1 MTDKWNLYNTMPFMK
16 IMFLIF
22 VILGVTVSFS
32 CTQKP
37 GVPAGKQ
44 MAADS
49 IAGRNQV
56 IEMIMARRSIRKYK
70 PQQIEPEKLQQII
83 RCGVFAPNGRNLES
97 WEVRVVSSP
106 ELIAE
111 IDTLYNDYTRNV
123 TQIKAAM
130 HHATYGAPTIVF
142 IAYDT
147 IYDAS
152 QVDCGLLGA
161 NMLLAAQSMG
171 IGSCC
176 LAGIVRFLNAPQASH
191 LLKRLEIPDTHRLLY
206 AIVLGYPDETPMPKE
221 RNMDKVRFID

>member
-1 MTDKWNLYNTMPFMK
+1 MPFMK
-16 IMFLIF
+16 IIFLMF
-22 VILGVTVSFS
+22 VILSVSVSFS

-37 GVPAGKQ
+37 GAPAGKQ
-44 MAADS
+44 VAADS
-49 IAGRNQV
+49 IAERNQV
-56 IEMIMARRSIRKYK
+56 IETIMARRSIRKYK

-83 RCGVFAPNGRNLES
+83 RCGVFAPNGRNLQS
-97 WEVRVVSSP
+97 WEVRVVNNP
-106 ELIAE
+106 ELISE
-111 IDTLYNDYTRNV
+111 INILYNEYTRNV
-123 TQIKAAM
+123 TKIKAAM

-147 IYDAS
+147 AYDVS

-176 LAGIVRFLNAPQASH
+176 LAGIARFMNAPQASH

-206 AIVLGYPDETPMPKE
+206 AIILGYPDETPKPMV
-221 RNMDKVRFID
+221 RNMDKVKFID